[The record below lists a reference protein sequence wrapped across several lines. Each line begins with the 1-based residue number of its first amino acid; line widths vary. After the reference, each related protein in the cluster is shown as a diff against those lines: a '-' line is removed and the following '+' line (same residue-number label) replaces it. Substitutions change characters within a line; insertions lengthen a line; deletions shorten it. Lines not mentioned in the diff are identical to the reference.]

1 MKQNE
6 INQIA
11 TNAQENELGVLPVKV
26 LLKKLAV
33 PAIAA
38 QIVNVLY
45 NVVDRMYIGH
55 IPQTGALSLT
65 GVGVCMPLIML
76 ISAFA
81 ALASMGGAPRSSIL
95 MGKGDKE
102 EAERTL
108 GNCTM
113 FLILL
118 AVILTVVLFLYAKPL
133 LLAFGA
139 SENTIG
145 YALDYMNIYALGTIF
160 VQLALGL
167 NAFITAQGFAKIS
180 MQTIII
186 GAITNII
193 LDPIFI
199 FFFGMGVKGAALA
212 TIISQGISAMWVVL
226 FLTGKGT
233 TLKLRLK
240 NFRIRWN
247 TFWPCILLGLSP
259 FIMQSTESIISIC
272 FNSSLLKY
280 GGDTAVGA
288 MTILSSVMQFS
299 MLPLIGL
306 AQGAQPIT
314 GYNFGARKPQR
325 VKEGFRLL
333 LKSSLL
339 YSMALWAIV
348 MLFPKLVSSIFA
360 SDAVLLDYSA
370 WAMRY
375 YMLFAGILGIQIA
388 CQQTFIAIGNAKT
401 SLFLAILRKILLLI
415 PFIYILPMWIEDKA
429 KAVFL
434 AEPAADF
441 IAVTTT
447 AILFVIQFK
456 KAMRKLEEEKATT

>member
-1 MKQNE
+1 MKQDE
-6 INQIA
+6 INQPKTA
-11 TNAQENELGVLPVKV
+11 PQENELGVLPVKS
-26 LLKKLAV
+26 LLVKLAV

-55 IPQTGALSLT
+55 IPDTGALSLT

-95 MGKGDKE
+95 LGKGGKE

-113 FLILL
+113 LLIILAITLTLILM
-118 AVILTVVLFLYAKPL
+118 FYSEPL

-167 NAFITAQGFAKIS
+167 NAFITAQGFAKVS
-180 MQTIII
+180 MQTILI
-186 GAITNII
+186 GAISNII

-199 FFFGMGVKGAALA
+199 FFLGMGVKGAALA
-212 TIISQGISAMWVVL
+212 TIISQGISAVWVVM
-226 FLTGKGT
+226 FLTGNGT

-240 NFRIRWN
+240 NFKIHGK
-247 TFWPCILLGLSP
+247 TLWPCVLLGLSP

-299 MLPLIGL
+299 MLPLVGL

-314 GYNFGARKPQR
+314 GYNFGAKKPER
-325 VKEGFRLL
+325 VKEGFHLL

-348 MLFPKLVSSIFA
+348 MLFPRVVSSMFA
-360 SDAVLLDYSA
+360 SDAALLDYSA

-375 YMLFAGILGIQIA
+375 YMLFSGIFGIQIA

-415 PFIYILPMWIEDKA
+415 PFIYILPMFIEDKA

-434 AEPAADF
+434 AEPAADL
-441 IAVTTT
+441 IAVATT
-447 AILFVIQFK
+447 AILFMVQFK
-456 KAMRKLEEEKATT
+456 KAMKKLEEEKATA

>member
-1 MKQNE
+1 
-6 INQIA
+6 
-11 TNAQENELGVLPVKV
+11 
-26 LLKKLAV
+26 
-33 PAIAA
+33 
-38 QIVNVLY
+38 
-45 NVVDRMYIGH
+45 
-55 IPQTGALSLT
+55 
-65 GVGVCMPLIML
+65 
-76 ISAFA
+76 
-81 ALASMGGAPRSSIL
+81 
-95 MGKGDKE
+95 
-102 EAERTL
+102 
-108 GNCTM
+108 
-113 FLILL
+113 
-118 AVILTVVLFLYAKPL
+118 
-133 LLAFGA
+133 
-139 SENTIG
+139 
-145 YALDYMNIYALGTIF
+145 
-160 VQLALGL
+160 
-167 NAFITAQGFAKIS
+167 
-180 MQTIII
+180 
-186 GAITNII
+186 
-193 LDPIFI
+193 
-199 FFFGMGVKGAALA
+199 
-212 TIISQGISAMWVVL
+212 
-226 FLTGKGT
+226 
-233 TLKLRLK
+233 
-240 NFRIRWN
+240 
-247 TFWPCILLGLSP
+247 
-259 FIMQSTESIISIC
+259 
-272 FNSSLLKY
+272 
-280 GGDTAVGA
+280 
-288 MTILSSVMQFS
+288 

-325 VKEGFRLL
+325 VREGFRLL

-375 YMLFAGILGIQIA
+375 YMLFAGIFGIQIA

>member
-1 MKQNE
+1 
-6 INQIA
+6 
-11 TNAQENELGVLPVKV
+11 
-26 LLKKLAV
+26 
-33 PAIAA
+33 
-38 QIVNVLY
+38 
-45 NVVDRMYIGH
+45 
-55 IPQTGALSLT
+55 
-65 GVGVCMPLIML
+65 
-76 ISAFA
+76 
-81 ALASMGGAPRSSIL
+81 
-95 MGKGDKE
+95 
-102 EAERTL
+102 
-108 GNCTM
+108 M
-113 FLILL
+113 F
-118 AVILTVVLFLYAKPL
+118 YSEPL

-167 NAFITAQGFAKIS
+167 NAFITAQGFAKVS
-180 MQTIII
+180 MHTILI
-186 GAITNII
+186 GAISNII

-199 FFFGMGVKGAALA
+199 FFLGMGVKGAALA
-212 TIISQGISAMWVVL
+212 TIISQGISAVWVVM
-226 FLTGKGT
+226 FLTGNGT

-240 NFRIRWN
+240 NFKIHGK
-247 TFWPCILLGLSP
+247 TLWPCVLLGLSP

-299 MLPLIGL
+299 MLPLVGL

-314 GYNFGARKPQR
+314 GYNFGAKKPER
-325 VKEGFRLL
+325 VKEGFHLL

-348 MLFPKLVSSIFA
+348 MLFPRVVSSMFA
-360 SDAVLLDYSA
+360 SDAALLDYSA

-375 YMLFAGILGIQIA
+375 YMLFSGIFGIQIA

-415 PFIYILPMWIEDKA
+415 PFIYILPMFIEDKA

-434 AEPAADF
+434 AEPAADL
-441 IAVTTT
+441 IAVATT
-447 AILFVIQFK
+447 AILFMVQFK
-456 KAMRKLEEEKATT
+456 KAMKKLEEEKATA